1 METKP
6 GRVAFTA
13 GRVDGH
19 TCPAGKLQAF
29 LWDST
34 APGLGL
40 RTTATGAKAYVFQSE
55 FQGKTLR
62 MTIGSPDAWTIPKAQ
77 RKARELQ
84 TTIDDGRD
92 PRAVKAEKEAID
104 AAARQSE
111 KLDRLTVAEVWDAY
125 IAERRPLWS
134 ELHFRDHV
142 RMAKAGGDKPKS
154 GIKGG
159 KLTVAG
165 PLHSLMATKLRDLD
179 ADAIEAWAKK
189 EAKGRKTSA
198 RLAWRLLR
206 AFLGWCSEHKEYAHL
221 LPATNPAA
229 TKKSREA
236 LGEANAKKDVL
247 QREQL
252 AAWFDAVGKIDR
264 PAVSAYVRILLLTGA
279 RPGELLNLK
288 WADVNA
294 QWKSIAIRDKVEGER
309 LIPLTPYVAHLL
321 AGLPRRSDWV
331 FTIQRTRNVKSLLRT
346 SKDDGRTDKPKA
358 EPVRMAIP
366 QKLHVLACKAAGI
379 EGLTFHGLRRSFA
392 SLTEWLEVPAGVVA
406 QIMGHKPSAT
416 AEKHYKV
423 RPLELLRMHHERIE
437 AWMLEQ
443 AGVKFDPAE
452 AAQRLRLVTA

>member
-1 METKP
+1 MGK
-6 GRVAFTA
+6 VAFTA
-13 GRVDGH
+13 GRVDDH
-19 TCPAGKLQAF
+19 KCPAGKPQAF

-40 RTTATGAKAYVFQSE
+40 RATANGAKAYVFQSE
-55 FQGKTLR
+55 FRGKTLR
-62 MTIGSPDAWTIPKAQ
+62 MTLGKPDAWSIKKAQ
-77 RKARELQ
+77 GKARELQ
-84 TTIDDGRD
+84 TLIDEGRD
-92 PRAVKAEKEAID
+92 PRTVKAEQEEADI
-104 AAARQSE
+104 AARNSE
-111 KLDRLTVAEVWDAY
+111 RRDRLTFGDAWAAY
-125 IAERRPLWS
+125 VAERRALWS
-134 ELHFRDHV
+134 ELHYRDHL
-142 RMAKAGGDKPKS
+142 RMASAGGEKPKRGIS
-154 GIKGG
+154 GD

-165 PLHSLMATKLRDLD
+165 PLHGFMARRLRDVD
-179 ADAIEAWAKK
+179 ADAIETWAKR
-189 EAKGRKTSA
+189 EAKSRPTSA

-206 AFLGWCSEHKEYAHL
+206 AFLAWCSEHRDYAHL
-221 LPATNPAA
+221 LPASNPAK
-229 TKKSREA
+229 TKRSREA
-236 LGEANAKKDVL
+236 LGEPNAKKDVL

-252 AAWFDAVGKIDR
+252 AAWFEAVGKIDK
-264 PAVSAYVRILLLTGA
+264 PAVAAYVRILLLTGA

-321 AGLPRRSDWV
+321 AGLPRRSEWV
-331 FTIQRTRNVKSLLRT
+331 FTIARASNVKTLRGGNQDASGT
-346 SKDDGRTDKPKA
+346 GKRKA
-358 EPVRMAIP
+358 EAVRMAVP

-443 AGVKFDPAE
+443 CKQKAPDVNPLPQLALIKG
-452 AAQRLRLVTA
+452 